1 MLRNNVAN
9 SERYEG
15 LKSPSERGAYDEDD
29 QKYEKIAK
37 ISKAS
42 DRATFRFFKWLSHR
56 SGIEKASLM
65 MFLVVFVRFF
75 LRLLMCS
82 LLICIALE

>member
-1 MLRNNVAN
+1 MLRSNIAN

-42 DRATFRFFKWLSHR
+42 DRATFKFFKWLSHR

-65 MFLVVFVRFF
+65 VFLVVFVSV
-75 LRLLMCS
+75 LLKLFTCVAS
-82 LLICIALE
+82 DIHSTD